1 MTTMMLYSDLEW
13 LQGLLLT
20 PTGLLRYMLHLT
32 LLEEALVITF
42 TSATGRGTD
51 ATSRS
56 KHAAFGVRLE
66 CLTFEL
72 GLAYFWPKQAK
83 LRQANQQRQRCE
95 WACFPLGLRS
105 EFQRP

>member
-42 TSATGRGTD
+42 TSATDR
-51 ATSRS
+51 
-56 KHAAFGVRLE
+56 
-66 CLTFEL
+66 
-72 GLAYFWPKQAK
+72 
-83 LRQANQQRQRCE
+83 
-95 WACFPLGLRS
+95 
-105 EFQRP
+105 